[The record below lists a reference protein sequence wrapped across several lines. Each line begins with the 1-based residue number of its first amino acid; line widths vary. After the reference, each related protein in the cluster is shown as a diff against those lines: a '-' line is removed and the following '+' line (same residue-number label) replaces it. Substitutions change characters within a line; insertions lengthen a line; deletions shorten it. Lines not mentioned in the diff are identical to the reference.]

1 STSRDGQF
9 STSANTSGQLLTVA
23 GSALQFFQ
31 AIASSELFD
40 AETNTWSTTGML
52 ATARVGHTATL
63 LYTGQVLVTGGQ
75 NNGSELAS
83 AELYQP
89 LMTDKIFKNGF
100 DAATPESN

>member
-1 STSRDGQF
+1 
-9 STSANTSGQLLTVA
+9 
-23 GSALQFFQ
+23 
-31 AIASSELFD
+31 
-40 AETNTWSTTGML
+40 ML